1 MGAEKTKKSE
11 RMNVVLCKLRESERQ
26 LLKCNRDDGF
36 LLLTSTNYRKK
47 MWNKIKLSGKSR
59 QLKTDEK
66 ELKLYIITRGLL
78 LLYPINQ

>member
-26 LLKCNRDDGF
+26 LLKCNHDDGF

-47 MWNKIKLSGKSR
+47 NVK
-59 QLKTDEK
+59 
-66 ELKLYIITRGLL
+66 
-78 LLYPINQ
+78 

>member
-47 MWNKIKLSGKSR
+47 NVK
-59 QLKTDEK
+59 
-66 ELKLYIITRGLL
+66 
-78 LLYPINQ
+78 